1 MKILAFDPSMTN
13 TAAVVEE
20 EGVIMRH
27 YLVKTQ
33 KSQIKKIRVGND
45 DLDRCRK
52 IVEWMMKI
60 VKDEKPDIIGTEMPT
75 GSKSSRASKSAG
87 MVIGMMTNFE
97 DLLTVTPGDVKK
109 ALCNNIKAS
118 KEDMIQI
125 AIDVTEI
132 EFEDI
137 NKGVREHV
145 ADAVGVIYAVK
156 KLDEYKIIER
166 AINKNKEE

>member
-1 MKILAFDPSMTN
+1 MT
-13 TAAVVEE
+13 
-20 EGVIMRH
+20 GVQTCALPI
-27 YLVKTQ
+27 
-33 KSQIKKIRVGND
+33 
-45 DLDRCRK
+45 
-52 IVEWMMKI
+52 
-60 VKDEKPDIIGTEMPT
+60 
-75 GSKSSRASKSAG
+75 SKSAG